1 MPANRAGLPN
11 SYTAAWVLPIAGPP
25 IANGTVR
32 AADGRIVDV
41 GHAPDPGAVALGHV
55 AVLPALVNAH
65 THLELS
71 FLAGRV
77 PPAGNMV
84 DWVRAQLGLRRAGPS
99 PAPETIE
106 RAAAAALA
114 AMRASGTGVVGDVAN
129 GLSTVPLL
137 QASGCSAHVFHELLG
152 FSAPDPEGL
161 VRTARAAVD
170 GAVSGLASAR
180 HRVHVS
186 LAPHAPYSVS
196 PDLFRAIRAD
206 VDAHAA
212 DVCTVHVAESPE
224 ESEFLAQGTGRW
236 RTLLDDLGAWNP
248 RWVVPGVSPVAY
260 LAGLGFLDGRVLA
273 VHGVQCGSDD
283 VSILRRAGCTVV
295 VCPRSNRHVGA
306 GDPPLAAF
314 YDAAVPVAVGT
325 DSLASAPDLNLF
337 QELAAARRLAP
348 SVPAR
353 RLLES
358 ATVVGARALG
368 FARDHGTIEPG
379 TRADL
384 IAVRVPEGVG
394 DVEEYLVSGI
404 DPADV
409 TWLAW

>member
-1 MPANRAGLPN
+1 M
-11 SYTAAWVLPIAGPP
+11 AGPP
-25 IANGTVR
+25 IPHGTVR
-32 AADGRIVDV
+32 AAGGRIVDV
-41 GHAPDPGAVALGHV
+41 ERTPDAGAVSLGNV

-71 FLAGRV
+71 FLAGQV
-77 PPAGNMV
+77 PPAANVV
-84 DWVRAQLGLRRAGPS
+84 DWVRTQLRLRRTGAA

-106 RAAAAALA
+106 RAAVASLA
-114 AMRASGTGVVGDVAN
+114 AMRASGTGVVGDVSN

-137 QASGCSAHVFHELLG
+137 QASGCSARVFHELLG
-152 FSAPDPEGL
+152 FAAPDPEGT

-170 GAVSGLASAR
+170 GAVSRLADAQ
-180 HRVHVS
+180 HRVRVS

-212 DVCTVHVAESPE
+212 DVSTVHVAESAD

-236 RTLLDDLGAWNP
+236 RTLLDDLGVWNP
-248 RWVVPGVSPVAY
+248 QWVVPGVSPVAY
-260 LAGLGFLDGRVLA
+260 LAGLGFLDARVLA
-273 VHGVQCGSDD
+273 VHGVQCGAGDL
-283 VSILRRAGCTVV
+283 SILRRAGSTVV
-295 VCPRSNRHVGA
+295 ACPRSNRHVGA
-306 GDPPLAAF
+306 GDPPLEAF
-314 YDAAVPVAVGT
+314 YQAGVPVAFGT
-325 DSLASAPDLNLF
+325 DSLASAPDVNLF
-337 QELAAARRLAP
+337 QELAAARRTAP

-358 ATVVGARALG
+358 ATAVGARALG
-368 FARDHGTIEPG
+368 FERDHGTIEPG

-384 IAVRVPEGVG
+384 IAVRVPDGVA